1 MNQTDG
7 LALRHAV
14 NNPVENFDSFCSKL
28 ISANLFLLY
37 IQFQGNYCLC
47 RVHAYLMIASVII

>member
-7 LALRHAV
+7 LTLRHVV
-14 NNPVENFDSFCSKL
+14 NNPVETLIHSPAKL